1 MPDTTTKPRLLPAEE
16 HFLRDLFSLEEP
28 LLIWLWETTRD
39 ARAGADDVYEL
50 PAGLDGE
57 QARDAWSRIFTVLPA
72 GLRNEWRALRTGQE
86 PEGGNRIYGA
96 NGHEHTPLYAVPV
109 DQGDIDV
116 LVELLDH
123 CRKALARES
132 GYSDL
137 HSILDEAGEWYGN
150 AERADRPETAEQ
162 VVGRLARAVAV
173 LQLDHDGDLEMLLE
187 AVSNPG
193 PDGRITLTLSQAAT
207 ADRYF
212 ERVIAVV
219 TDGMSP
225 LDRAL
230 VHFVEFGD
238 TPSS

>member
-1 MPDTTTKPRLLPAEE
+1 MPETTTKQRLLPAEE

-28 LLIWLWETTRD
+28 LLIWLWETARD

-57 QARDAWSRIFTVLPA
+57 QARDAWGRIFTALPA
-72 GLRNEWRALRTGQE
+72 GLRNEWHALRTGQE

-96 NGHEHTPLYAVPV
+96 DGHEHSPLYAVSV

-116 LVELLDH
+116 LVELLNH

-150 AERADRPETAEQ
+150 AEGAEKPETAEQ

-173 LQLDHDGDLEMLLE
+173 LQLDHDGMEPLLE
-187 AVSNPG
+187 AVSSPG
-193 PDGRITLTLSQAAT
+193 PDGRITLTPSQAAT

-230 VHFVEFGD
+230 VRFVEFGD
-238 TPSS
+238 THTS